1 MKMMALLALAMLLG
15 FAGCA
20 GVREE
25 IDRTRAMEIENVDLS
40 KVTDGTYQG
49 SYSYANKDFVVE
61 VTVRDHTIEKID
73 IVEAFTGTKYAR
85 GGQVV
90 IDTVL
95 ANQSLDVDVIT
106 GSTTSSK
113 AYLKAIE
120 NALRKGLVE

>member
-1 MKMMALLALAMLLG
+1 MKMMALITLAMLLG
-15 FAGCA
+15 FTGCV

-40 KVTDGTYQG
+40 KVADGTYQG

-61 VTVRDHTIEKID
+61 VTVKDHSIVNIEVI
-73 IVEAFTGTKYAR
+73 EAYTGNKYAR
-85 GGQVV
+85 RGQAI
-90 IDTVL
+90 IDTIV